1 MEVEHMTTH
10 HDRTTR
16 LRTFPIALHHAVAQL
31 DAAALTET
39 PIAGEWSIAQ
49 NVHHLADSHL
59 TSYIRCK
66 LIASEHEPP
75 IKPYDQDAWAALPDS
90 CSADLSASMA
100 ILAGLHA
107 RWADF
112 FDALPSDAWDR
123 AGHHPEYGRV
133 TLASMLKSYV
143 EHGDDHLDQI
153 ARTLAAIRQ

>member
-31 DAAALTET
+31 DAAALTAT

-59 TSYIRCK
+59 NCYIRCK
-66 LIASEHEPP
+66 LIATEHEPP
-75 IKPYDQDAWAALPDS
+75 LKPYDQDAWATDPDA